1 MKLAHHKYQSLFK
14 GFLILAVSFQL
25 GSVEA
30 KHGDK
35 KPRAA
40 VKSSKDIEVQLKR
53 IGSYLRGQKYS
64 FRKRHG
70 IENIDL
76 GFLQKGIASYT
87 VGSSAADFNQDGV
100 VNVEDMESLATLFQ
114 DARGLSKLS
123 DVEETATEDLLAVL
137 LENDALR
144 YDDGQTE
151 IPSQSLSVET
161 LSANLLNVTLNSINL
176 IPIQPIC
183 LTNAA
188 MASVVDDPDLGD
200 LVNTLNFSNCG
211 SETCPDIDLTG
222 SSKGRALIYKD
233 GIVDGYNLTE
243 VCLKDLGEYDPE
255 TGVRVASNNG
265 LINGK
270 YSDTYILSID
280 EFGDAPFNSWD
291 NLADF
296 QVPNNDFRLDPNCYD
311 NAVGD
316 QTQCVGTT
324 QREAIQCSAQTHQYY
339 FIDDFRRRFFNPIV
353 NSLGLDD
360 ETKKNVMN
368 RQFRPDIN
376 LGVPATL
383 EKPIVR
389 TGEVSFFSPF
399 GAIVGLNPLENRMSI
414 TGITRG
420 PYEPVMNLPPLATA
434 FDPGVSA
441 GEYAGLMAFWVL
453 GDNTGFPPE
462 LGFFGQWQET
472 MVSALNDGTTAWT
485 AYLMDKSPEVYRTFQ
500 HTLRLRAGRTGER
513 ACGGTNYACDKGPS
527 VRNVMMF
534 DPDQTTRD
542 SVFPFEVPVYGD
554 GTPFDEVDGPV
565 GVDLAAMYI
574 AAIFY
579 DISNEAGLGD
589 VKANKLYW
597 RTIYTIN
604 DSYHL
609 NMNQYGEKIMQAVR
623 FLWPDG
629 NGSSRYEGDVA
640 DVLTS
645 RGIYVNRGNGDRDG
659 DGDIDFRDNLP
670 TSIGDYS
677 AGTLEKNSSNRFGS
691 SNPDSQP
698 SIRFYGNV
706 STYDNKYTHP
716 EPASYMSYQLYK
728 HSKYGPCDELRL
740 TDGTFSGAGSS
751 SVYNNDGSFYTELTG
766 RELGNKIILAPGNSI
781 RWQRYRKRCENE
793 AEGYYAEDVRP
804 FGFRAIQATTNGFSI
819 RTQSIAERLNFKRY
833 QISIVDPSVATLGES
848 TYSVEY
854 TNYQGNLQTVELS
867 DSTKTYS
874 FWAKKDEPFS
884 LKVIRNRGAG
894 DSIEFRE
901 RGRDFDRDNGNA
913 FVLDLVSN

>member
-1 MKLAHHKYQSLFK
+1 MKLTHQKYQKLFK
-14 GFLILAVSFQL
+14 GFLILAVTFQL
-25 GSVEA
+25 GNTDA
-30 KHGDK
+30 KPK
-35 KPRAA
+35 QPSKQPR
-40 VKSSKDIEVQLKR
+40 VVDSSKRVEDQLR
-53 IGSYLRGQKYS
+53 QISSYLEGEQYS
-64 FRKRHG
+64 FRKRNG
-70 IENIDL
+70 IEKVDL
-76 GFLQKGIASYT
+76 KFLQKGIANYT
-87 VGSSAADFNQDGV
+87 IGNPAADFNRDGQV
-100 VNVEDMESLATLFQ
+100 SVEDIENLSRLYQDSQNLDSLST
-114 DARGLSKLS
+114 
-123 DVEETATEDLLAVL
+123 VEQKASEDLLSVL
-137 LENDALR
+137 LENDLLR
-144 YDDGQTE
+144 YDDGQTQ
-151 IPSQSLSVET
+151 IPSQSLNVQA
-161 LSANLLNVTLNSINL
+161 LNANLLNVTVRQVNAIQL
-176 IPIQPIC
+176 QPIC
-183 LTNAA
+183 LTSLG
-188 MASVVDDPDLGD
+188 MAVMADDSGLGD
-200 LVNTLNFSNCG
+200 LVSTLGLSACG
-211 SETCPDIDLTG
+211 SEACPAGDLTG
-222 SSKGRALIYKD
+222 TSKGRALIYKN

-255 TGVRVASNNG
+255 TGVRIASNNG

-280 EFGDAPFNSWD
+280 EYGYAPFDTWST
-291 NLADF
+291 LADF
-296 QVPNNDFRLDPNCYD
+296 QVANNDFRLDPNCYD
-311 NAVGD
+311 NPTGD
-316 QTQCVGTT
+316 QTQCIGTN

-368 RQFRPDIN
+368 RQFRPDID

-383 EKPIVR
+383 AKPIVR

-420 PYEPVMNLPPLATA
+420 SYEPVMNLPPLATA
-434 FDPGVSA
+434 FDPGVSG
-441 GEYAGLMAFWVL
+441 GEYAGLMAFWIL

-462 LGFFGQWQET
+462 LGFFGEWQET

-500 HTLRLRAGRTGER
+500 HTLRLRAGRTGEK

-527 VRNVMMF
+527 VRSVMMF

-542 SVFPFEVPVYGD
+542 SVFPFEVPVYSD

-589 VKANKLYW
+589 VKSNKLYW
-597 RTIYTIN
+597 RTLYTIN

-609 NMNQYGEKIMQAVR
+609 NMNQYGEKIMQAVH
-623 FLWPDG
+623 FLWSDG
-629 NGSSRYEGDVA
+629 NGSSRYENDVA

-740 TDGTFSGAGSS
+740 TDGTFTNGI
-751 SVYNNDGSFYTELTG
+751 YNNDGSFYSALTG
-766 RELGNKIILAPGNSI
+766 RDLGNKVILAPGNNI

-804 FGFRAIQATTNGFSI
+804 FGFRAIQATTSGFSI

-854 TNYQGNLQTVELS
+854 TNYQGNLQTAELS

-884 LKVIRNRGAG
+884 LNIIRNRGVG
-894 DSIEFRE
+894 DSVEFRE
-901 RGRDFDRDNGNA
+901 RGNDFDRDNGNA
-913 FVLDLVSN
+913 FVLDLVNN